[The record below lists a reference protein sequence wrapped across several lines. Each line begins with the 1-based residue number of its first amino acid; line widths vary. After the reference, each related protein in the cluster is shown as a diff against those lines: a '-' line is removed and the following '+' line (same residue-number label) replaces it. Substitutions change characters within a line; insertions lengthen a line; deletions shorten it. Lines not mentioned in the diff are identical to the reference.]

1 MKQKIVMAISA
12 LAAAAFFGRNQLMSL
27 KDKYISHKDST
38 TVSAPQADV
47 LPVDTILEKSKK
59 NVISMGQKSI
69 KSDSMIITKV
79 EKTAKNIEVLHTEVK
94 VLKKENN
101 ELKAKLGDTVVNV
114 NKHFNLLPVNEPNSD
129 SKPSSGDGE

>member
-1 MKQKIVMAISA
+1 MKQKIIMISTSIAAII
-12 LAAAAFFGRNQLMSL
+12 FMGRNQIMSF
-27 KDKYISHKDST
+27 KDKYISHKDSSIIK
-38 TVSAPQADV
+38 SATIETPYI
-47 LPVDTILEKSKK
+47 DTILEKSKK
-59 NVISMGQKSI
+59 SVISVGEKSI

-114 NKHFNLLPVNEPNSD
+114 NKHFNLLPVNEPDNG
-129 SKPSSGDGE
+129 KSGSTDEQ